1 MEYSRRIFLTGR
13 RSEGKVAFRPPW
25 APEENKFLESC
36 TRCGDCVT
44 ACETGLL
51 NVGGGGFPEAGF
63 KAGQAGYCSFCG
75 ACAAACQPGV
85 LQPEAGRAPWSQVI
99 SIASN
104 CLTQSGVV
112 CRTCFERC
120 EEGAIRFPLRLGGV
134 AAPVLEAS
142 RCTGCGTCLADCPTR
157 AISMLPRGTG
167 AEPGTLP
174 SPQPLSIQVPHE
186 NC

>member
-25 APEENKFLESC
+25 AREETKFLESC
-36 TRCGDCVT
+36 TRCGDCVK

-51 NVGGGGFPEAGF
+51 NVGDGGFPEAGF
-63 KAGQAGYCSFCG
+63 KTEHAGYCSFCG
-75 ACAAACQPGV
+75 ACVTACQPGA
-85 LQPEAGRAPWSQVI
+85 LQHEEGKVPWSQSI
-99 SIASN
+99 SFAPN
-104 CLTQSGVV
+104 CLARSGVV

-134 AAPVLEAS
+134 ASPVLEDS
-142 RCTGCGTCLADCPTR
+142 RCTGCGACLADCPTH
-157 AISMLPRGTG
+157 AISMLPRGIS
-167 AEPGTLP
+167 PHQL
-174 SPQPLSIQVPHE
+174 SPQSLSTQVPHE